1 MTRHFLDGEVLAVP
15 TLHEYWRNPQKFE
28 DERNRQRAIFNAS
41 LAAHDARVRQQQEA
55 RWSREEQS

>member
-1 MTRHFLDGEVLAVP
+1 MSDGEVLAVP

-41 LAAHDARVRQQQEA
+41 LAAHDARVRAGQEI
-55 RWSREEQS
+55 RWAKEQSA